1 MALKHELRELFRLH
15 TGDRP
20 GLITLTIL
28 LISGI
33 TIYLV
38 SKPTSASSFP
48 PEAPLLTSADTLQ
61 KDSIYTDTHP
71 LKPKEKPSLER
82 NAEYVGPPAGSEYT
96 PKRRIPQGATID
108 LNQADSALLT
118 RVPGIGPAFA
128 RRIVSYRERLGG
140 YYTVLQLQE
149 VWGMTSERYQQIKPF
164 FTVNQPP
171 VRINLSQT
179 AYDSIPFHPYL
190 NRAQRNTIERLLFRD
205 GKLHG
210 WSQLAHLDAFT
221 KDDSVRLSHYFLF
234 E

>member
-1 MALKHELRELFRLH
+1 MALKHKLRELFRLH

-82 NAEYVGPPAGSEYT
+82 NA
-96 PKRRIPQGATID
+96 
-108 LNQADSALLT
+108 
-118 RVPGIGPAFA
+118 
-128 RRIVSYRERLGG
+128 
-140 YYTVLQLQE
+140 
-149 VWGMTSERYQQIKPF
+149 
-164 FTVNQPP
+164 
-171 VRINLSQT
+171 
-179 AYDSIPFHPYL
+179 
-190 NRAQRNTIERLLFRD
+190 
-205 GKLHG
+205 
-210 WSQLAHLDAFT
+210 
-221 KDDSVRLSHYFLF
+221 
-234 E
+234 